1 MNTCPL
7 CKSPYIVEI
16 TDQGERREWLCMG
29 CEALMVQSSSGGLD
43 PRSVTHPMKS
53 IAADRLIRES
63 GCTPPQF

>member
-16 TDQGERREWLCMG
+16 TDQGERQKWLCMG

-43 PRSVTHPMKS
+43 SRSVTFQVES
-53 IAADRLIRES
+53 IEADRLIRES
-63 GCTPPQF
+63 GCAPPG